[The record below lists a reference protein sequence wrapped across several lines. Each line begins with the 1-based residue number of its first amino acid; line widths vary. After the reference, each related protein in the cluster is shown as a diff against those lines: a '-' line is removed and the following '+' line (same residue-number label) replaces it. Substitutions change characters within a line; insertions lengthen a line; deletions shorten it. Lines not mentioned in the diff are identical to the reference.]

1 VRNVTGKDPDTY
13 LADYR
18 NHSHMRMQDLKEAIG
33 IESRATVLNPEYV
46 KEALAG
52 GASSVANITEVVTN
66 TYGWNVMKP
75 EVIDKEL
82 WDNLYDM
89 YIRDV
94 HGLGVTQAFEGK
106 SPAAL
111 EELTAVMLETARKGM
126 WQASAEQL
134 STLATRHTEL
144 VAKYGPSGGGM
155 TMENHKLRDFI
166 AQNVSPETAKQY
178 KGSMQHLDQGSDANA
193 STQDGVVMKRE
204 TVSDSTGS
212 VTKSFSGLYVV
223 AGVAVLFVIL
233 LIILRVKRR
242 RDAE

>member
-1 VRNVTGKDPDTY
+1 
-13 LADYR
+13 
-18 NHSHMRMQDLKEAIG
+18 M
-33 IESRATVLNPEYV
+33 YV
-46 KEALAG
+46 
-52 GASSVANITEVVTN
+52 
-66 TYGWNVMKP
+66 
-75 EVIDKEL
+75 
-82 WDNLYDM
+82 
-89 YIRDV
+89 RDV

-126 WQASAEQL
+126 WQASPEQL
-134 STLATRHTEL
+134 STLAARHTEL

-155 TMENHKLRDFI
+155 AMENHKLRDFI
-166 AQNVSPETAKQY
+166 AQHVSPETAKQY
-178 KGSMQHLDQGSDANA
+178 KGSMQHLDQGSAANA
-193 STQDGVVMKRE
+193 STQEGVVMKRE

-233 LIILRVKRR
+233 LVVLRIKRR